1 MLIQWSP
8 HSPFP
13 RSLGWTPSSWPR
25 FRGLSPAPPGS
36 FGRAAKAR
44 PCFRGF
50 PLLPRGPSAGPQKLG
65 LASAASPA
73 PPGPFGRAA
82 QARPPFRGLPLLP
95 RGPSAGPQKLGLA
108 SAGFLCSPGV
118 LRPGRRRHAEW
129 NPPTSFAKCHADEP
143 FDGIQDRRQTF
154 IFYFFR
160 RDAFGLSKNS
170 STFKNARR
178 RTFLK
183 GRRTFLSGRQ
193 TFLRGRQT
201 ILKV

>member
-65 LASAASPA
+65 LASA
-73 PPGPFGRAA
+73 
-82 QARPPFRGLPLLP
+82 
-95 RGPSAGPQKLGLA
+95 
-108 SAGFLCSPGV
+108 GFLCSPGV

-143 FDGIQDRRQTF
+143 FDGIQNRRQTF

-160 RDAFGLSKNS
+160 RDAFGLSKSS

-193 TFLRGRQT
+193 TF
-201 ILKV
+201 